1 MTRINWDEF
10 KSFKRE
16 NENVHERDNFG
27 LLVEFLRSFYNV
39 NDVYDLYDS
48 LHSDELSNMM
58 LKKRNITS
66 VVILEKYLK
75 KRFY

>member
-16 NENVHERDNFG
+16 NDNVHKRDNFA
-27 LLVEFLRSFYNV
+27 LLVEFLKSFYNV

-48 LHSDELSNMM
+48 LHNDELSNMM
-58 LKKRNITS
+58 LQKRNITS

-75 KRFY
+75 KRF